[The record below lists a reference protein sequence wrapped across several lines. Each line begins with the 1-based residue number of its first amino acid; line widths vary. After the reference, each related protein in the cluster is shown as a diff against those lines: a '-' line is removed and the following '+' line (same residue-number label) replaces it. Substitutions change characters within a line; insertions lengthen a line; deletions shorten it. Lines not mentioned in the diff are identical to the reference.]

1 VNTILFLIELSLAL
15 IASFHLFQSDHFLHP
30 VMVLE
35 FGSAMAFSTMMVE
48 KLELMIVVLQSYIS
62 PELV

>member
-1 VNTILFLIELSLAL
+1 M
-15 IASFHLFQSDHFLHP
+15 
-30 VMVLE
+30 MVLE

-62 PELV
+62 PKLV